1 MKLTVMIDMPKSG
14 KPKSDGEFLFLGNYL
29 GTIATAVCSGRLSN
43 EGSRAM
49 DYDNVLISWKF
60 EES

>member
-1 MKLTVMIDMPKSG
+1 MIDMPKSG

-29 GTIATAVCSGRLSN
+29 GTIATAVCSGRLSD